1 MKYRNNMKSPQ
12 AVDALAALAHEHRL
26 AIYRLLVQSGPEG
39 LSAGTIAKRVG
50 MLPSSLTFHIQSLQR
65 AGLVTQTRV
74 SRQLMYAA
82 DFAAMNHFVDYLTEN
97 CCGGAQS
104 CAPVCK
110 PDGAKGAANRPPA
123 TRMSKAL

>member
-1 MKYRNNMKSPQ
+1 MLMKPPQ

-39 LSAGTIAKRVG
+39 LSAGTIAEQVG

-74 SRQLMYAA
+74 SRRLMYAA
-82 DFAAMNHFVDYLTEN
+82 DFSTMNDLVDYLTEN
-97 CCGGAQS
+97 CCGGTQS
-104 CAPVCK
+104 CATECNPITAK
-110 PDGAKGAANRPPA
+110 AGDGKRRRSA
-123 TRMSKAL
+123 